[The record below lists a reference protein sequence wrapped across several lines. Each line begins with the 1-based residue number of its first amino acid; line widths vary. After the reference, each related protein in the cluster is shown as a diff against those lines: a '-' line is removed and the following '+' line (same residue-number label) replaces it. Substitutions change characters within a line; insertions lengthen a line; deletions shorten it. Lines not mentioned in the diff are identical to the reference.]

1 MVSNGLALK
10 MPLMIMLRA
19 CSKAKHSVIAISHST
34 GCISGEE
41 ALSDTY
47 VFLCASRQQLRA
59 FKRIK
64 LLFNFP
70 KTCFHFQNGFQ
81 NEISFPKCGFF
92 SKCAF
97 IFKMWK
103 VPWVLFFL
111 SKNTIVNKKYRY
123 IKKLLNLFHRI
134 YDLL

>member
-1 MVSNGLALK
+1 
-10 MPLMIMLRA
+10 MLRA

-70 KTCFHFQNGFQ
+70 TTCFHFQNGFP
-81 NEISFPKCGFF
+81 NELSF
-92 SKCAF
+92 SKCGSFWSCASF
-97 IFKMWK
+97 
-103 VPWVLFFL
+103 
-111 SKNTIVNKKYRY
+111 SKRESFVSVVFPFSEKHKYKQKSVHSLQIASLMSNETKY
-123 IKKLLNLFHRI
+123 IYSF
-134 YDLL
+134 

>member
-81 NEISFPKCGFF
+81 NELSFPKCGFQNVLSF
-92 SKCAF
+92 SKCEKF
-97 IFKMWK
+97 CECC
-103 VPWVLFFL
+103 FFL
-111 SKNTIVNKKYRY
+111 FQKNTIVNK
-123 IKKLLNLFHRI
+123 NLCS
-134 YDLL
+134 YYKWLY